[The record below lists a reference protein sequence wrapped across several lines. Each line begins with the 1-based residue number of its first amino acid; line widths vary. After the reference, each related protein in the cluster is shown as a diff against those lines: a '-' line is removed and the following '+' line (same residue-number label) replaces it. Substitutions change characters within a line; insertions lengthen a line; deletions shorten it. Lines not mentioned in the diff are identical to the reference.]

1 MEALSTLWFILIA
14 VLWTGYL
21 ILDGFDLGAAMM
33 MKTFAKSEKEQR
45 VLLNSFGPVWDGN
58 QVWLLTAGGATF
70 AAFPLWYASLF
81 SALYVPLTLALLA
94 LILRAVS
101 IEYRGKVNSQRWRD
115 AWTWCLSL
123 GSAVAAFCVGA
134 MLALTTTGMPINDN
148 GDNVG
153 GAFAWVNIYA
163 IVGGLAILGFAYLQG
178 LLFTALKSHGE
189 MRVRARAQAKK
200 LLPLLLLFAAVWVLI
215 VQFKFGNIAGA
226 VIIAVAVLAAVVTWM
241 SIGENTELRAF
252 LFNGVFLAAGV
263 ASLFV
268 NIYPRVLP
276 STIDD
281 SLSLTVTSA
290 SSSDYTLG
298 VMLVVTV
305 IFLPIVLGYTVY
317 SYRVFARRIHEKH
330 PPPAHSVPVA
340 IASYH
345 A

>member
-81 SALYVPLTLALLA
+81 SALYIPLTLALLA

-101 IEYRGKVNSQRWRD
+101 IEYRGKVNTQRWRD
-115 AWTWCLSL
+115 AWTWCLAL

-134 MLALTTTGMPINDN
+134 MLALTTTGMPLNEN
-148 GDNVG
+148 GDNIG
-153 GAFAWVNIYA
+153 GAFAWVNVYA

-178 LLFTALKSHGE
+178 LLFTALKTHGE
-189 MRVRARAQAKK
+189 MRVRARSQAKK
-200 LLPLLLLFAAVWVLI
+200 LLPLLLLFAAIWVII
-215 VQFKFGNIAGA
+215 VQVKFGSIAGWIIIALA
-226 VIIAVAVLAAVVTWM
+226 VIAAVITWI
-241 SIGENTELRAF
+241 SISEATEMRAF
-252 LFNGVFLAAGV
+252 LFNGIFLAAGV

-276 STIDD
+276 STVDD
-281 SLSLTVTSA
+281 AFSLTVTTA

-305 IFLPIVLGYTVY
+305 IFLPIVLGYTIY
-317 SYRVFARRIHEKH
+317 SYRVFARRIHVKH
-330 PPPAHSVPVA
+330 LPPAHDVPVA

-345 A
+345 K